1 MIETKKVQNT
11 MNTNETLKLLD
22 DKDFL
27 DKIYH
32 FSYQRCNTS
41 LEAEDLC
48 SDIIFAVITAIH
60 KQEQIENFYAFVWT
74 IARRVYADYCQSRQA
89 KRQLC
94 SIENGDFLLEAKE
107 NEIDKLIE
115 ETDEQEQISKI
126 FKEIAFLSKAYREVM
141 ILFYIDELKVK
152 EIATRLN
159 INETTVKQR
168 LFSAR
173 NSVKKEVETM
183 NERTYVLKPI
193 QLAFV
198 GTGNVVGNDP
208 AFKAERLFSQNL
220 IYLCKD
226 KPKSAKELSEQLCV
240 PMPYIEE
247 ELEIQCLGENETY
260 GMLRKLDNGKYA
272 LNIHLVDYTEYDK
285 ANQIYEKH
293 LPAFCNI
300 LRNNLRQ
307 TAEKILSFPYL
318 NKQKDLQF
326 ILWALI
332 SRIIWTFEDNINQI
346 LAEKYF
352 SDIIPVQR
360 NYSCVATAFTE
371 EQKPDFSFYGCDG
384 IMATSFGGYSSVSV
398 CNIYGKQID
407 KHFHCGHNLS
417 HDQTLLM
424 ALRAIGGLSIDTLTE
439 AEKEIAA
446 KGIECGYL
454 RKNGNILEP
463 KLVVIDK
470 KDELDFYE
478 LSYDLKKNMESIVE
492 QIAAELATFMRTH
505 IPEHLL
511 NEYQVYTKL
520 IAGVRILAKAIEECI
535 KEGLLVAPENKV
547 GSEGMVMIV
556 EK

>member
-1 MIETKKVQNT
+1 MK
-11 MNTNETLKLLD
+11 TNETLKLLD
-22 DKDFL
+22 DKNFL

-32 FSYQRCNTS
+32 FSYQRCHTS

-48 SDIIFAVITAIH
+48 SDIILAVIAAIQ

-74 IARRVYADYCQSRQA
+74 IARRVYADYCETRQVD
-89 KRQLC
+89 RQLC
-94 SIENGDFLLEAKE
+94 SIENGDFLLETKE
-107 NEIDKLIE
+107 NEIDKWIE
-115 ETDEQEQISKI
+115 ETDEQEQIRQI

-152 EIATRLN
+152 EIAARLG

-198 GTGNVVGNDP
+198 GTGNVVNNAP
-208 AFKAERLFSQNL
+208 AFKAERMFSQNL

-247 ELEIQCLGENETY
+247 ELEIQCRGENGTY

-272 LNIHLVDYTEYDK
+272 LNVHLVDYTEYDE

-300 LRNNLRQ
+300 LRNNLNQ
-307 TAEKILSFPYL
+307 NAEKILSFPYL
-318 NKQKDLQF
+318 NQQNDLPF

-332 SRIIWTFEDNINQI
+332 SRTIWTLEDNINQI
-346 LAEKYF
+346 LAGKYF
-352 SDIIPVQR
+352 SDITPLQR
-360 NYSCVATAFTE
+360 EYACVAIASTK
-371 EQKPDFSFYGCDG
+371 EQKPAFDFYGCDE
-384 IMATSFGGYSSVSV
+384 IMATSISGYSTVSV
-398 CNIYGKQID
+398 CNIYGKHID

-424 ALRAIGGLSIDTLTE
+424 TLRAIHGLSIDTLTE

-446 KGIECGYL
+446 KAIECGYV
-454 RKNGNILEP
+454 RKNRNLLEA

-470 KDELDFYE
+470 KDVKDFYE
-478 LSYDLKKNMESIVE
+478 LSYTLTKNMESMIE

-511 NEYQVYTKL
+511 KEYPVYTKL
-520 IAGVRILAKAIEECI
+520 IAGVRILAKAIEQCV
-535 KEGLLVAPENKV
+535 KEGLLVAPEHKV